1 MPKLRDMPQ
10 LEVSRYGGDE
20 DTKLLTNNGDWTPL
34 GKSVS
39 STNIHPKKKGRPST
53 NKMTYDPLDNKTPFN
68 CRWIK
73 KSNTLQKGRAGDGGS
88 RAATF
93 ASVGLAQSHAESLSN
108 CVGFTHNKNT
118 NLYWF
123 HYNID
128 NIINKLN
135 CQKKRNWQ
143 WCDLY
148 ILSPRGFVKSPII
161 NQQSE
166 IVSKYLNGNDESRD
180 NKYDESAEDVCRWI
194 KKSNTLQKGRAG
206 DGGSRAATFASVG
219 LAQSHAESLSN
230 CVGFT
235 HNKNINLYWFH
246 YNIDNI
252 INKQNCQKKRNWQW
266 CDLYVREPLGLVKS
280 AIIKTQP
287 EIISKYLNVDDEK
300 DKDKEDEEDGF
311 IVNCDNDGLI
321 DDPHMLPDNCGHF
334 TVRKCLYSCCNFLNR
349 CADTLSDLSDEVV
362 EQRLVC

>member
-39 STNIHPKKKGRPST
+39 SKNIHPKKGRPST

-73 KSNTLQKGRAGDGGS
+73 KSNTLQKGQD
-88 RAATF
+88 
-93 ASVGLAQSHAESLSN
+93 
-108 CVGFTHNKNT
+108 
-118 NLYWF
+118 
-123 HYNID
+123 I
-128 NIINKLN
+128 
-135 CQKKRNWQ
+135 
-143 WCDLY
+143 
-148 ILSPRGFVKSPII
+148 
-161 NQQSE
+161 
-166 IVSKYLNGNDESRD
+166 
-180 NKYDESAEDVCRWI
+180 
-194 KKSNTLQKGRAG
+194 
-206 DGGSRAATFASVG
+206 GSRAATFASVG

-266 CDLYVREPLGLVKS
+266 CDLYVRAPMDIDNSV
-280 AIIKTQP
+280 IINEQP
-287 EIISKYLNVDDEK
+287 EITSKYLTGERAVDVADEEN
-300 DKDKEDEEDGF
+300 EDEENEDDAIPVPENELF
-311 IVNCDNDGLI
+311 DVCSHLEPNSCFKNCWNFLTVCADVCDNFSDDLI
-321 DDPHMLPDNCGHF
+321 DNQLIC
-334 TVRKCLYSCCNFLNR
+334 
-349 CADTLSDLSDEVV
+349 
-362 EQRLVC
+362 

>member
-1 MPKLRDMPQ
+1 
-10 LEVSRYGGDE
+10 
-20 DTKLLTNNGDWTPL
+20 
-34 GKSVS
+34 
-39 STNIHPKKKGRPST
+39 
-53 NKMTYDPLDNKTPFN
+53 MTYDPLDNKTPFN
-68 CRWIK
+68 
-73 KSNTLQKGRAGDGGS
+73 
-88 RAATF
+88 
-93 ASVGLAQSHAESLSN
+93 
-108 CVGFTHNKNT
+108 
-118 NLYWF
+118 
-123 HYNID
+123 
-128 NIINKLN
+128 
-135 CQKKRNWQ
+135 
-143 WCDLY
+143 
-148 ILSPRGFVKSPII
+148 
-161 NQQSE
+161 
-166 IVSKYLNGNDESRD
+166 
-180 NKYDESAEDVCRWI
+180 CRWI

-287 EIISKYLNVDDEK
+287 EFASKYLNVDD
-300 DKDKEDEEDGF
+300 DKDEEGEEDGF

>member
-34 GKSVS
+34 
-39 STNIHPKKKGRPST
+39 
-53 NKMTYDPLDNKTPFN
+53 DNKTPFN
-68 CRWIK
+68 
-73 KSNTLQKGRAGDGGS
+73 
-88 RAATF
+88 
-93 ASVGLAQSHAESLSN
+93 
-108 CVGFTHNKNT
+108 
-118 NLYWF
+118 
-123 HYNID
+123 
-128 NIINKLN
+128 
-135 CQKKRNWQ
+135 
-143 WCDLY
+143 
-148 ILSPRGFVKSPII
+148 
-161 NQQSE
+161 
-166 IVSKYLNGNDESRD
+166 
-180 NKYDESAEDVCRWI
+180 CRWI

-287 EIISKYLNVDDEK
+287 EFASKYLNTS
-300 DKDKEDEEDGF
+300 F
-311 IVNCDNDGLI
+311 IKIILKIQKVLLKFI
-321 DDPHMLPDNCGHF
+321 YIF
-334 TVRKCLYSCCNFLNR
+334 
-349 CADTLSDLSDEVV
+349 
-362 EQRLVC
+362 

>member
-34 GKSVS
+34 
-39 STNIHPKKKGRPST
+39 
-53 NKMTYDPLDNKTPFN
+53 DNKTPFN

-73 KSNTLQKGRAGDGGS
+73 KSNTLQKGQD
-88 RAATF
+88 
-93 ASVGLAQSHAESLSN
+93 
-108 CVGFTHNKNT
+108 
-118 NLYWF
+118 
-123 HYNID
+123 I
-128 NIINKLN
+128 
-135 CQKKRNWQ
+135 
-143 WCDLY
+143 
-148 ILSPRGFVKSPII
+148 
-161 NQQSE
+161 
-166 IVSKYLNGNDESRD
+166 
-180 NKYDESAEDVCRWI
+180 
-194 KKSNTLQKGRAG
+194 
-206 DGGSRAATFASVG
+206 GSRAATFASVG

-300 DKDKEDEEDGF
+300 DEEDEEDGF

>member
-1 MPKLRDMPQ
+1 MPLLRNMPT
-10 LEVSRYGGDE
+10 LKASRYGN
-20 DTKLLTNNGDWTPL
+20 DTDNQLLTGDGDWTLL
-34 GKSVS
+34 GKRVS
-39 STNIHPKKKGRPST
+39 GTNIHPKKKGRPST

-68 CRWIK
+68 
-73 KSNTLQKGRAGDGGS
+73 
-88 RAATF
+88 
-93 ASVGLAQSHAESLSN
+93 
-108 CVGFTHNKNT
+108 
-118 NLYWF
+118 
-123 HYNID
+123 
-128 NIINKLN
+128 
-135 CQKKRNWQ
+135 
-143 WCDLY
+143 
-148 ILSPRGFVKSPII
+148 
-161 NQQSE
+161 
-166 IVSKYLNGNDESRD
+166 
-180 NKYDESAEDVCRWI
+180 CRWI

-287 EIISKYLNVDDEK
+287 EFASKYLNVDD
-300 DKDKEDEEDGF
+300 DKDEEGEEDGF

-334 TVRKCLYSCCNFLNR
+334 TVRKCLYSCYNFLNR
-349 CADTLSDLSDEVV
+349 CADTLSDLSDEIV
-362 EQRLVC
+362 EQRLVY